1 MIHSFF
7 FISSN
12 GDVLIEKH
20 WRGISPRSLCEYFWE
35 EVNKYDSKEDM
46 PPVIVTSK
54 YYLISAL
61 REGNYLLAT
70 TTGETPPLVA
80 IEFLHRVFDIFAEYF
95 GDVEETTIK
104 ENFATCY
111 QLLEEMVNPLP
122 TTPLHRYFLEM
133 IILSIVIYRDS
144 FLFVIDG
151 LWVSPYDGA
160 KCIKSYDKTTVSIIK
175 ICCRGD
181 WNIQCV
187 RCITRWNYI

>member
-1 MIHSFF
+1 MINSFF

-35 EVNKYDSKEDM
+35 EVNKYDTKEDM
-46 PPVIVTSK
+46 PPVVVTSK

-61 REGNYLLAT
+61 REGNFLLAT

-111 QLLEEMVNPLP
+111 QLLEEMV
-122 TTPLHRYFLEM
+122 RR
-133 IILSIVIYRDS
+133 S
-144 FLFVIDG
+144 
-151 LWVSPYDGA
+151 
-160 KCIKSYDKTTVSIIK
+160 
-175 ICCRGD
+175 
-181 WNIQCV
+181 
-187 RCITRWNYI
+187 

>member
-20 WRGISPRSLCEYFWE
+20 WRGISPRSLCEFFWE
-35 EVNKYDSKEDM
+35 EVNKYDTKEDM
-46 PPVIVTSK
+46 PPVVVTSK

-61 REGNYLLAT
+61 REGNFLLAT

-111 QLLEEMVNPLP
+111 QLLEEMVSVPIISCLF
-122 TTPLHRYFLEM
+122 FLLCFALLCFAFKV
-133 IILSIVIYRDS
+133 LSLLNLLS
-144 FLFVIDG
+144 STSCTLFADV
-151 LWVSPYDGA
+151 
-160 KCIKSYDKTTVSIIK
+160 
-175 ICCRGD
+175 
-181 WNIQCV
+181 
-187 RCITRWNYI
+187 

>member
-35 EVNKYDSKEDM
+35 EVNKYDTKEDM
-46 PPVIVTSK
+46 PPVVVTSK

-61 REGNYLLAT
+61 REGNFLLAT

-80 IEFLHRVFDIFAEYF
+80 IEFLHRVFDILAEYF

-111 QLLEEMVNPLP
+111 QLLEEMVRN
-122 TTPLHRYFLEM
+122 
-133 IILSIVIYRDS
+133 
-144 FLFVIDG
+144 
-151 LWVSPYDGA
+151 
-160 KCIKSYDKTTVSIIK
+160 
-175 ICCRGD
+175 
-181 WNIQCV
+181 
-187 RCITRWNYI
+187 

>member
-20 WRGISPRSLCEYFWE
+20 WRGISPRSLCEFFWE
-35 EVNKYDSKEDM
+35 EVNKYDTKEDM
-46 PPVIVTSK
+46 PPVVVTSK

-61 REGNYLLAT
+61 REGNFLLAT
-70 TTGETPPLVA
+70 TTGETSPLVA

-111 QLLEEMVNPLP
+111 QLLEEMVSVPIISCLF
-122 TTPLHRYFLEM
+122 FL
-133 IILSIVIYRDS
+133 LC
-144 FLFVIDG
+144 FLFCFLGSFFVKFIVFNLMHVI
-151 LWVSPYDGA
+151 
-160 KCIKSYDKTTVSIIK
+160 C
-175 ICCRGD
+175 
-181 WNIQCV
+181 
-187 RCITRWNYI
+187 

>member
-20 WRGISPRSLCEYFWE
+20 WRGISPRSLCEFFWE
-35 EVNKYDSKEDM
+35 EVNKYDTKEDM
-46 PPVIVTSK
+46 PPVVVTSK

-61 REGNYLLAT
+61 REGNFLLAT

-111 QLLEEMVNPLP
+111 QLLEEMVSVPIISCIF
-122 TTPLHRYFLEM
+122 FL
-133 IILSIVIYRDS
+133 LC
-144 FLFVIDG
+144 FLFCFLGSFFVKFIVFNFMHVI
-151 LWVSPYDGA
+151 
-160 KCIKSYDKTTVSIIK
+160 C
-175 ICCRGD
+175 
-181 WNIQCV
+181 
-187 RCITRWNYI
+187 